1 MVLQGIGERPLV
13 TQSIDPQSKK
23 MKQVE
28 DSVRPKPDVVQLL
41 CVNARTY
48 GVQKN
53 KAFVNAERL
62 QDMVRD
68 GSTKAI
74 NLA

>member
-1 MVLQGIGERPLV
+1 
-13 TQSIDPQSKK
+13 

-28 DSVRPKPDVVQLL
+28 DSVRPQPEVVQLL
-41 CVNARTY
+41 YVNARSY

-53 KAFVNAERL
+53 NAFVNAERL
-62 QDMVRD
+62 QDMVPK

-74 NLA
+74 NLE